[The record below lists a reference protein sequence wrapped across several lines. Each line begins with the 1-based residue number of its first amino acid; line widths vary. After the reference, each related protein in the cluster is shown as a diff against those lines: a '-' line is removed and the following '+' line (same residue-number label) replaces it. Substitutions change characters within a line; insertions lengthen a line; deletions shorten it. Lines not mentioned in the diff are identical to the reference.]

1 MPDDPPP
8 PEASPPA
15 ASPPAAPPHVDP
27 FPAAPSQFADA
38 AARPPEALEAD
49 AAALLDAR
57 FGPSDAAVATGHA
70 RGSAAVL
77 SEQTHYAEG
86 FALVAPLRA
95 GLAVAVRRADAG
107 RLACAGDAR
116 TWPLPPRDD
125 LGAPPWVHL
134 TAALAQTPARAPLE
148 VAIASAVPDVGRD
161 GAHAALAVALWRA
174 LRTLRGAERLPDA
187 LRADLDGLRA
197 AVADALGLP
206 LGLAPLFAAAAGTAA
221 TLLLVDTATREFLPV
236 ELPAPTALAL
246 VLLAPR
252 ARATPDAEA
261 ERRRRA
267 AAQEVLRHLRASSFP
282 HLRSFREL
290 EHRDLHRAL
299 DALPPRLRPLAQHL
313 VTENRRVQRMV
324 TALRRGDW
332 QMTGALLLMTH
343 ASRRDHLGATH
354 PAADAL
360 VAAVE
365 GMTFDG
371 LYGAGQTGRDGPL
384 VLAGQPHTTPAAL
397 DRLAAHVATEADAAA
412 TDATATDTTATDTTA
427 AGTTATD
434 AAPLRAL
441 ALN

>member
-1 MPDDPPP
+1 M
-8 PEASPPA
+8 
-15 ASPPAAPPHVDP
+15 
-27 FPAAPSQFADA
+27 
-38 AARPPEALEAD
+38 
-49 AAALLDAR
+49 
-57 FGPSDAAVATGHA
+57 
-70 RGSAAVL
+70 
-77 SEQTHYAEG
+77 
-86 FALVAPLRA
+86 
-95 GLAVAVRRADAG
+95 
-107 RLACAGDAR
+107 
-116 TWPLPPRDD
+116 
-125 LGAPPWVHL
+125 
-134 TAALAQTPARAPLE
+134 
-148 VAIASAVPDVGRD
+148 PDVGRD
-161 GAHAALAVALWRA
+161 GAHAALAIALWRA
-174 LRTLRGAERLPDA
+174 LRTLRGAERLPAA
-187 LRADLDGLRA
+187 LHADLDTLRA
-197 AVADALGLP
+197 AVASALGLP
-206 LGLAPLFAAAAGTAA
+206 FGLAPLLAAAAGTAA

-246 VLLAPR
+246 VLLDSGPAVR
-252 ARATPDAEA
+252 PDAEA

-267 AAQEVLRHLRASSFP
+267 GAQEVLRQLRAEGFP

-299 DALPPRLRPLAQHL
+299 DALPPRLRPLARHV

-360 VAAVE
+360 VEAVE

-397 DRLAAHVATEADAAA
+397 DRLAAPD
-412 TDATATDTTATDTTA
+412 
-427 AGTTATD
+427 TD